1 MNKDSAKVIIVLM
14 MIFVVKQTSG
24 CCCIIFSCY
33 CNIFFCNC
41 ENPYGY
47 DDCYF
52 WSPMGCFRY
61 RELCSDKRMERSND
75 PVMKNIM
82 NNSQYIKLY
91 GHLIGIPAL
100 DVFYYHDLNKVASII
115 YLDKYHIFSFRMA

>member
-1 MNKDSAKVIIVLM
+1 M
-14 MIFVVKQTSG
+14 MIFIVKQTSG

-33 CNIFFCNC
+33 CNIFSCNC
-41 ENPYGY
+41 ENPYG
-47 DDCYF
+47 
-52 WSPMGCFRY
+52 Y

-100 DVFYYHDLNKVASII
+100 DVFYYHDLNKDGVISFEEMQTKNITKEDFNIADLDQDGFII
-115 YLDKYHIFSFRMA
+115 PAELDDSLN